1 MEQYNLPKDTSVTTT
16 VNTVNKRV
24 EPLTEVLVLQN
35 QVTTLQNTVS
45 LQSRQIRRLE
55 SALQVL
61 ESLVNSRLR

>member
-1 MEQYNLPKDTSVTTT
+1 MEQYQSYTVNPTT
-16 VNTVNKRV
+16 VNTRA

-35 QVTTLQNTVS
+35 QVTHLQNTIA

-55 SALQVL
+55 SAVQVL

>member
-16 VNTVNKRV
+16 VNTVNKRA

>member
-1 MEQYNLPKDTSVTTT
+1 MEQYQSYIANPTT
-16 VNTVNKRV
+16 VNTRA

-35 QVTTLQNTVS
+35 QVTHLQNTIA

-55 SALQVL
+55 SAVQVL

>member
-1 MEQYNLPKDTSVTTT
+1 MEQYNLPKDTTVTN
-16 VNTVNKRV
+16 VSATVNKRV

-55 SALQVL
+55 SAVQVL

>member
-1 MEQYNLPKDTSVTTT
+1 MEQYQSYTTT
-16 VNTVNKRV
+16 VTANPTTVPKRT

-55 SALQVL
+55 SAIQVL
-61 ESLVNSRLR
+61 ESLVNSRIR